1 MTSPANLSRAATTP
15 AAQRRNGSLIALA
28 CAAIASLTVLSFL
41 PLKDKIALHTKGHLH
56 FWGHGV
62 IFGTIAFLVISVGA
76 SRKTRWF
83 LFAGLLLL
91 GWGIEYMQ
99 HVVNQEALET
109 TDVLV
114 DLAGVCCGSLL
125 ARLLAAY
132 GQRLRRS

>member
-1 MTSPANLSRAATTP
+1 MTSLSNAATTQ

-41 PLKDKIALHTKGHLH
+41 PLRDKLALHTKGRLH

-76 SRKTRWF
+76 SRKTRLF

-99 HVVNQEALET
+99 HVINHEALESS
-109 TDVLV
+109 DVLV
-114 DLAGVCCGSLL
+114 DFAGVCLGSLL
-125 ARLLAAY
+125 ARLVGAY
-132 GQRLRRS
+132 QQRVRQD